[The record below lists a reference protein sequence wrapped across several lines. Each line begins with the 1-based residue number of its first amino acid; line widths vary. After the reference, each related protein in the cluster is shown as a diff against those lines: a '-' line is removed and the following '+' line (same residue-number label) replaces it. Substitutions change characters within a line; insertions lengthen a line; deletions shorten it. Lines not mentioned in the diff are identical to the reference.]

1 MKMSRDE
8 RWLDICPIQFTSNRP
23 RSRAFPDRVLDIHD
37 RRHQC
42 HKAKIALD
50 HCQQCADPAAVTGGQ
65 HAELAT
71 ASFAQSLHQLPQF
84 DHPLAQSFRIA
95 NEVRCDGK
103 LAIPVAARHTRI
115 MIRQVNE
122 TSVPAELVEA
132 FCAATVADAAGGH
145 QRMQKKHCR
154 RSNALCAS
162 EKIRARDVVRWE
174 LRLDRAGPCDGNPA
188 VSECFS
194 ESRVAMSGV
203 IFFGSKALACAY
215 VTLHLLATAP
225 V

>member
-1 MKMSRDE
+1 MKMPGNHPR
-8 RWLDICPIQFTSNRP
+8 LDICSAQFAADEP
-23 RSRAFPDRVLDIHD
+23 RSRAFPDRVLDVHD
-37 RRHQC
+37 RGHQC

-65 HAELAT
+65 HGELAT
-71 ASFAQSLHQLPQF
+71 PLFAQSLHQLPQF

-95 NEVRCDGK
+95 NKVRRDREF
-103 LAIPVAARHTRI
+103 AVPVAARHTRI
-115 MIRQVNE
+115 MIRQVNK
-122 TSVPAELVEA
+122 TSVPSKLVEM
-132 FCAATVADAAGGH
+132 FCAAAVANTTGGH
-145 QRMQKKHCR
+145 ERMQQEHR
-154 RSNALCAS
+154 RRAKTLSAPK
-162 EKIRARDVVRWE
+162 EIRARDVIRWK
-174 LRLDRAGPCDGNPA
+174 LRLDRAAPSDGNPA

-203 IFFGSKALACAY
+203 IFFGGKALACAY

>member
-95 NEVRCDGK
+95 NEVRCDG
-103 LAIPVAARHTRI
+103 
-115 MIRQVNE
+115 
-122 TSVPAELVEA
+122 
-132 FCAATVADAAGGH
+132 
-145 QRMQKKHCR
+145 
-154 RSNALCAS
+154 
-162 EKIRARDVVRWE
+162 
-174 LRLDRAGPCDGNPA
+174 NPA

-203 IFFGSKALACAY
+203 IFFGSKGLACAY